1 MKEFTWGNF
10 PRRLVRGT
18 NFQPF
23 PGIYPTRWAIDMR
36 WGQSRRGGYTH
47 HWRYLGKPN
56 QAVASYV
63 RRILQTAT
71 YSVIRGSEFVR
82 NGSIAVARSYG
93 PRDHMQIHDWNQNLF
108 RVVDP
113 WNGAVNTHMITHWAA
128 GRMRPLPIIYKG
140 KQFVTYADPAQIST
154 ERLLTYKQWLESANI
169 KPLSR

>member
-1 MKEFTWGNF
+1 MKEFIWENF

-18 NFQPF
+18 SFQPF

-36 WGQSRRGGYTH
+36 WGVSRRGGYTH

-56 QAVASYV
+56 QAVANYV
-63 RRILQTAT
+63 LSILQRAT
-71 YSVIRGSEFVR
+71 YSAIHGWEFMR
-82 NGSIAVARSYG
+82 NGTIALARSFG
-93 PRDHMQIHDWNQNLF
+93 PRGQMQIHDWNQNLF

-113 WNGAVNTHMITHWAA
+113 WNGAVNTYMITSWAT

-140 KQFVTYADPAQIST
+140 KQFVMYADPTQIST

-169 KPLSR
+169 KHLSK